1 MGGGGWDRDTDREG
15 WGSEL
20 TLVQGS
26 NKRGVKKK
34 SIQQWKSMWAHM
46 TACFR
51 DTLGKL
57 YIFKSVLLDFDTRPL
72 IRSYF

>member
-26 NKRGVKKK
+26 NNRGVKKK
-34 SIQQWKSMWAHM
+34 KYPAMEIYVSPH
-46 TACFR
+46 
-51 DTLGKL
+51 DG
-57 YIFKSVLLDFDTRPL
+57 LL
-72 IRSYF
+72 